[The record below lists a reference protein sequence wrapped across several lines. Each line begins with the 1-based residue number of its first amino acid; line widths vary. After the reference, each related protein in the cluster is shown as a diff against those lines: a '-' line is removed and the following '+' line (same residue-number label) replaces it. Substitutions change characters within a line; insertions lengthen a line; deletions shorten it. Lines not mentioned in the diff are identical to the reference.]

1 MTFEART
8 RTELVREA
16 LARLGARY
24 EADGEQLDTRIG
36 SPAWLRAQGIAA
48 ILEMLDLQ
56 AAGAEDQILPDRAAG
71 LHLAA
76 HGELAEVPQ
85 SGDGAEAWRARILAW
100 WREGM
105 PPMGA
110 QDWIEL
116 LESHPEVDRA
126 FVYPCVNPETDAVDT
141 PGCTT
146 IVVLGAPQGDSGTQN
161 VPDLSAI
168 VGWLAGTE
176 SADGVAEEG
185 PERRPVCAHPDAVQ
199 VLTAGPSNLAI
210 TVTVENDPSNPFPW
224 LGTMTTVSS
233 TVDTLV
239 VTGDHTDKLGLPI
252 LVNAPASF
260 IEPARGGFKRLVPTA
275 ASYDGGTNRTTFTF
289 AENTFQVPWTLG
301 ATVYPCP
308 PNWQAIRL
316 AVFELV
322 DSLGPGDTASARRV
336 PPVDVIYPATLY
348 PAALRAAVLSAE
360 GVVNATTTLSGPST
374 TSPRVIHE
382 INPLTIQ
389 AAP

>member
-1 MTFEART
+1 MTFDART
-8 RTELVREA
+8 RSELVREG
-16 LARLGARY
+16 LARLSARY
-24 EADGEQLDTRIG
+24 EADGERLDARVG

-85 SGDGAEAWRARILAW
+85 AGDGAEAWRARILAW

-105 PPMGA
+105 PPMGVE
-110 QDWIEL
+110 DWIAL

-126 FVYPCVNPETDAVDT
+126 FVYPCVSYEGSLVDT

-146 IVVLGAPQGDSGTQN
+146 LVVLGAPQGDSGTQN
-161 VPDLSAI
+161 VPDVSAI

-176 SADGVAEEG
+176 SAGGVAEEG
-185 PERRPVCAHPDAVQ
+185 PERRPVCAHQDSVQ
-199 VLTAGPSNLAI
+199 VFRAFPSGLAI
-210 TVTVENDPSNPFPW
+210 TVSVENDPSNPFPW
-224 LGTMTTVSS
+224 LGTMTRVSA
-233 TVDTLV
+233 TADTLV
-239 VTGDHTDKLGLPI
+239 VSGDHTDKLGLPM
-252 LVNAPASF
+252 LVSTTASF
-260 IEPARGGFKRLVPTA
+260 IVPARGNFKRLVPTA
-275 ASYDGGTNRTTFTF
+275 ATYDGGTGHTTFTF
-289 AENTFQVPWTLG
+289 AENVFQAPFTIDV
-301 ATVYPCP
+301 TVYPCP

-316 AVFELV
+316 AVFELL
-322 DSLGPGDTASARRV
+322 DSLGPGDTSTPRRY
-336 PPVDVIYPATLY
+336 PPVDVVYPATLY

-374 TSPRVIHE
+374 VNLGTIHE
-382 INPLTIQ
+382 ITTLTIQ
-389 AAP
+389 AA